1 MLTINIATSI
11 LLDWLNDSFHKIMLL
26 LDAIVYWAISVS
38 YQLFMVLARERIFK
52 EEFFS
57 SFARRIYAILGVFM
71 LFYLAYALLNALVDP
86 EKLSKGDKS
95 VSKIAMNLVISL
107 ILLGLTP
114 TIFNYAYDLQNY
126 ILSSNLIGALVL
138 GTSTDDVNPENDE
151 VSKYGRRLAFDVMNA
166 FINPENYNVKFV
178 DTYTWEN
185 YKSDVLEEGD
195 FLNLPGL
202 SGAIV
207 YGRTQATG
215 NTLEDFKN
223 VFDDSKTIF
232 VTYYMFVSTA
242 AGVFLLYMIFSF
254 TLDLGVRVF
263 KFAFC
268 QLLAPIPIVMRALPG
283 KKAQFDKWLKL
294 TMTVYFEVFVR
305 VGLMYL
311 AIYFISSIKKNVNF
325 TLITGDNVIGKI
337 AFVILIMGIFAFAK
351 QAPKMLSE
359 MLGIDSGNIKLGI
372 TDKLKASGPIG
383 NVLNKG
389 IGAVS
394 GSLGG
399 LSTGIFDKNINTW
412 AAMRQGAA
420 AGFKKGGAQYG
431 AQRTKTFESA
441 YGYGVEQGIFGGRS
455 IGQRIND
462 ANKDSVV
469 HALNEYRNKI
479 VTNYEDKSVF
489 KDEFNSHLNNGVKFR
504 INANSIKNGKYVSD
518 FDAAENAAR
527 DYATQ
532 HNIAFSDRRAQEV
545 RKKYLEDLMNTTTDE
560 NKKRA
565 INSAMNA
572 EKMYDLWMKK
582 TVSGISWNSY
592 ARQTDAQID
601 ANTTLSAAEKSE
613 IKSLKATWLQN
624 AKNYTENLADG
635 TYTRKTDGHKDELYN
650 KDYAEAHKPTEIR
663 KESDSDLLR
672 KLLNK

>member
-1 MLTINIATSI
+1 
-11 LLDWLNDSFHKIMLL
+11 
-26 LDAIVYWAISVS
+26 
-38 YQLFMVLARERIFK
+38 
-52 EEFFS
+52 
-57 SFARRIYAILGVFM
+57 M

-86 EKLSKGDKS
+86 EKLTKGDKS
-95 VSKIAMNLVISL
+95 VSKLAINLVVSL

-114 TIFNYAYDLQNY
+114 TIFNYAYQLQNY

-138 GTSTDDVNPENDE
+138 GTAVEDVDSNNENVE
-151 VSKYGRRLAFDVMNA
+151 KYGRQLAFDVMNT
-166 FINPENYNVKFV
+166 FINPDNYNVKFV
-178 DTYTWEN
+178 NTYTWED
-185 YKSDVLEEGD
+185 YKSDVLGKGE

-207 YGRTQATG
+207 YGRVQATG
-215 NTLEDFKN
+215 NVLEDFSN
-223 VFDDSKTIF
+223 AFSEGKTVY
-232 VTYYMFVSTA
+232 VTYYMFISTA
-242 AGVFLLYMIFSF
+242 AGIFLLYMIFSF
-254 TLDLGVRVF
+254 TLDLGERVF

-268 QLLAPIPIVMRALPG
+268 QLLAPIPIVMRAMPG
-283 KKAQFDKWLKL
+283 KKSQFDKWLKL
-294 TMTVYFEVFVR
+294 TISIYLEVFIR

-311 AIYFISSIKKNVNF
+311 AIYFINSIRENVNF
-325 TLITGDNVIGKI
+325 TALTGDGLIGKI
-337 AFVILIMGIFAFAK
+337 AFVVLIMGIFAFAK
-351 QAPKMLSE
+351 QVPKMLSE
-359 MLGIDSGNIKLGI
+359 ILGIDSGNIKLGI
-372 TDKLKASGPIG
+372 TDKLKARGPVG
-383 NVLNKG
+383 QVLNKG

-462 ANKDSVV
+462 ANKDNVV

-479 VTNYEDKSVF
+479 VTQYED
-489 KDEFNSHLNNGVKFR
+489 ELKFR
-504 INANSIKNGKYVSD
+504 YVFRTQLDTGVNFETLSNSIKNGKYKSD
-518 FDAAENAAR
+518 FDKANDVAATYAA
-527 DYATQ
+527 Q
-532 HNIAFSDRRAQEV
+532 NHISVSDARAQAV
-545 RKKYLEDLMNTTTDE
+545 RKKYLEDLSNATTDE

-565 INSAMNA
+565 INSSMAADEMA
-572 EKMYDLWMKK
+572 KMWTQRISNGKLWS
-582 TVSGISWNSY
+582 TY
-592 ARQTDAQID
+592 ARKTDAQID
-601 ANTTLSAAEKSE
+601 AYTNLTAAEKSE

-635 TYTRKTDGHKDELYN
+635 TYTRKIDGNKDELYN
-650 KDYAEAHKPTEIR
+650 KDYAEAHKPTEIK

>member
-1 MLTINIATSI
+1 MLTSWIM
-11 LLDWLNDSFHKIMLL
+11 LDWLNDTFHKIMLL
-26 LDAIVYWAISVS
+26 LDAIIYWAVSVS
-38 YQLFMVLARERIFK
+38 YQLFIVLARKSVFK

-57 SFARRIYAILGVFM
+57 SFAKRIYAILGVFM

-86 EKLSKGDKS
+86 EKLTKGDKS
-95 VSKIAMNLVISL
+95 VSKLAINLVVSL

-114 TIFNYAYDLQNY
+114 TIFNYAYQLQNY

-138 GTSTDDVNPENDE
+138 GTAVEDVDSNNENVE
-151 VSKYGRRLAFDVMNA
+151 KYGRQLAFDVMNT
-166 FINPENYNVKFV
+166 FINPNNYNVKFV
-178 DTYTWEN
+178 NTYTWED
-185 YKSDVLEEGD
+185 YKSDVLGKGE

-207 YGRTQATG
+207 YGRVQATG
-215 NTLEDFKN
+215 NVLEDFSN
-223 VFDDSKTIF
+223 AFSEGKT
-232 VTYYMFVSTA
+232 VYVKYYMFISTA
-242 AGVFLLYMIFSF
+242 AGIFLLYMIFSF
-254 TLDLGVRVF
+254 TLDLGERVF

-268 QLLAPIPIVMRALPG
+268 QLLAPIPIVMRAMPG
-283 KKAQFDKWLKL
+283 KKSQFDKWLKL
-294 TMTVYFEVFVR
+294 TVSVYLEVFIR

-311 AIYFISSIKKNVNF
+311 AIYFINSIRENVNF
-325 TLITGDNVIGKI
+325 TALTGDGLIGKI
-337 AFVILIMGIFAFAK
+337 AFVVLIMGIFAFAK
-351 QAPKMLSE
+351 QVPKMLSE
-359 MLGIDSGNIKLGI
+359 ILGIDSGNIKLGI
-372 TDKLKASGPIG
+372 TDKLKARGPVG
-383 NVLNKG
+383 QVLNKG

-462 ANKDSVV
+462 ANKDNVV

-479 VTNYEDKSVF
+479 VTQYED
-489 KDEFNSHLNNGVKFR
+489 ELKFR
-504 INANSIKNGKYVSD
+504 YVFRTQLDTGVNFETLSNSIKNGKYKSD
-518 FDAAENAAR
+518 FDKANDVAATYAA
-527 DYATQ
+527 Q
-532 HNIAFSDRRAQEV
+532 NHISVSDARAQAV
-545 RKKYLEDLMNTTTDE
+545 RKKYLEDLSNATTDE

-565 INSAMNA
+565 INSSMAADEMA
-572 EKMYDLWMKK
+572 KMWTQRISNGKLWS
-582 TVSGISWNSY
+582 TY
-592 ARQTDAQID
+592 ARKTDAQID
-601 ANTTLSAAEKSE
+601 AYTNLTAAEKSE

-635 TYTRKTDGHKDELYN
+635 TYTRKIDGNKDELYN
-650 KDYAEAHKPTEIR
+650 KDYAEAHKPTEIK

>member
-1 MLTINIATSI
+1 MLTSWIM
-11 LLDWLNDSFHKIMLL
+11 LDWLNDTFHKIMLL
-26 LDAIVYWAISVS
+26 LDAIIYWAVSVS
-38 YQLFMVLARERIFK
+38 YQLFIVLARKSVFK

-57 SFARRIYAILGVFM
+57 SFAKRIYAILGVFM

-86 EKLSKGDKS
+86 EKLTKGDKS
-95 VSKIAMNLVISL
+95 VSKLAINLVVSL

-114 TIFNYAYDLQNY
+114 TIFNYAYQLQNY

-138 GTSTDDVNPENDE
+138 GTAVEDVDSNNENVE
-151 VSKYGRRLAFDVMNA
+151 KYGRQLAFDVMNT
-166 FINPENYNVKFV
+166 FINPNNYNVKFV
-178 DTYTWEN
+178 NTYTWED
-185 YKSDVLEEGD
+185 YKSDVLGKGE

-207 YGRTQATG
+207 YGRVQATG
-215 NTLEDFKN
+215 NVLEDFSN
-223 VFDDSKTIF
+223 AFSEGKTVY
-232 VTYYMFVSTA
+232 VTYYMFISTA
-242 AGVFLLYMIFSF
+242 AGIFLLYMIFSF
-254 TLDLGVRVF
+254 TLDLGERVF

-268 QLLAPIPIVMRALPG
+268 QLLAPIPIVMRAMPG
-283 KKAQFDKWLKL
+283 KKSQFDKWLKL
-294 TMTVYFEVFVR
+294 TVSVYLEVFIR

-311 AIYFISSIKKNVNF
+311 AIYFINSIRENVNF
-325 TLITGDNVIGKI
+325 TALTGDGLIGKI
-337 AFVILIMGIFAFAK
+337 AFVVLIMGIFAFAK
-351 QAPKMLSE
+351 QVPKMLSE
-359 MLGIDSGNIKLGI
+359 ILGIDSGNIKLGI
-372 TDKLKASGPIG
+372 TDKLKARGPVG
-383 NVLNKG
+383 QVLNKG

-462 ANKDSVV
+462 ANKDNVV

-479 VTNYEDKSVF
+479 VTQYED
-489 KDEFNSHLNNGVKFR
+489 ELKFR
-504 INANSIKNGKYVSD
+504 YVFRTQLDTGVNFETLSNSIKNGKYKSD
-518 FDAAENAAR
+518 FDKANDVAATYAA
-527 DYATQ
+527 Q
-532 HNIAFSDRRAQEV
+532 NHISVSDARAQAV
-545 RKKYLEDLMNTTTDE
+545 RKKYLEDLSNATTDE

-565 INSAMNA
+565 INSSMAADEMA
-572 EKMYDLWMKK
+572 KMWTQRISNGKLWS
-582 TVSGISWNSY
+582 TY
-592 ARQTDAQID
+592 ARKTDAQID
-601 ANTTLSAAEKSE
+601 AYTNLTAAEKSE

-635 TYTRKTDGHKDELYN
+635 TYTRKIDGNKDELYN
-650 KDYAEAHKPTEIR
+650 KDYAEAHKPTEIK

>member
-1 MLTINIATSI
+1 MLTSWIM
-11 LLDWLNDSFHKIMLL
+11 LDWLNDTFHKIMLL
-26 LDAIVYWAISVS
+26 LDAIIYWAVSVS
-38 YQLFMVLARERIFK
+38 YQLFIVLARKSVFK

-57 SFARRIYAILGVFM
+57 SFAKRIYAILGVFM

-86 EKLSKGDKS
+86 EKLTKGDKS
-95 VSKIAMNLVISL
+95 VSKLAINLVVSL

-114 TIFNYAYDLQNY
+114 TIFNYAYQLQNY

-138 GTSTDDVNPENDE
+138 GTAVEDVDSNNENVE
-151 VSKYGRRLAFDVMNA
+151 KYGRQLAFDVMNT
-166 FINPENYNVKFV
+166 FINPNNYNVKFV
-178 DTYTWEN
+178 NTYTWED
-185 YKSDVLEEGD
+185 YKSDVLGKGE

-207 YGRTQATG
+207 YGRVQATG
-215 NTLEDFKN
+215 NVLEDFSN
-223 VFDDSKTIF
+223 AFSEGKTVY
-232 VTYYMFVSTA
+232 VTYYMFISTA
-242 AGVFLLYMIFSF
+242 AGIFLLYMIFSF
-254 TLDLGVRVF
+254 TLDLGERVF

-268 QLLAPIPIVMRALPG
+268 QLLAPIPIVMRAMPG
-283 KKAQFDKWLKL
+283 KKSQFDKWLKL
-294 TMTVYFEVFVR
+294 TISIYLEVFIR

-311 AIYFISSIKKNVNF
+311 AIYFINSIRENVNF
-325 TLITGDNVIGKI
+325 TALTGDGLIGKI
-337 AFVILIMGIFAFAK
+337 AFVVLIMGIFAFAK
-351 QAPKMLSE
+351 QVPKMLSE
-359 MLGIDSGNIKLGI
+359 ILGIDSGNIKLGI
-372 TDKLKASGPIG
+372 TDKLKARGPVG
-383 NVLNKG
+383 QVLNKG

-462 ANKDSVV
+462 ANKDNVV

-479 VTNYEDKSVF
+479 VTQYED
-489 KDEFNSHLNNGVKFR
+489 ELKFR
-504 INANSIKNGKYVSD
+504 YVFRTQLDTGVNFETLSNSIKNGKYKSD
-518 FDAAENAAR
+518 FDKANDVAATYAA
-527 DYATQ
+527 Q
-532 HNIAFSDRRAQEV
+532 NHISVSDARAQAV
-545 RKKYLEDLMNTTTDE
+545 RKKYLEDLSNATTDE

-565 INSAMNA
+565 INSSMAADEMA
-572 EKMYDLWMKK
+572 KMWTQRISNGKLWS
-582 TVSGISWNSY
+582 TY
-592 ARQTDAQID
+592 ARKTDAQID
-601 ANTTLSAAEKSE
+601 AYTNLTAAEKSE

-635 TYTRKTDGHKDELYN
+635 TYTRKIDGNKDELYN
-650 KDYAEAHKPTEIR
+650 KDYAEAHKPTEIK

>member
-1 MLTINIATSI
+1 MLTSWIM
-11 LLDWLNDSFHKIMLL
+11 LDWLNDTFHKIMLL
-26 LDAIVYWAISVS
+26 LDAIIYWAVSVS
-38 YQLFMVLARERIFK
+38 YQLFIVLARKSVFK

-57 SFARRIYAILGVFM
+57 SFAKRIYAILGVFM

-86 EKLSKGDKS
+86 EKLTKGDKS
-95 VSKIAMNLVISL
+95 VSKLAINLVVSL

-114 TIFNYAYDLQNY
+114 TIFNYAYQLQNY

-138 GTSTDDVNPENDE
+138 GTAVEDVDSNNENVE
-151 VSKYGRRLAFDVMNA
+151 KYGRQLAFDVMNT
-166 FINPENYNVKFV
+166 FINPNNYNVKFV
-178 DTYTWEN
+178 NTYTWED
-185 YKSDVLEEGD
+185 YKSDVLGKGE

-207 YGRTQATG
+207 YGRVQATG
-215 NTLEDFKN
+215 NVLEDFSN
-223 VFDDSKTIF
+223 AFSEGKTVY
-232 VTYYMFVSTA
+232 VTYYMFISTA
-242 AGVFLLYMIFSF
+242 AGIFLLYMIFSF
-254 TLDLGVRVF
+254 TLDLGERVF

-268 QLLAPIPIVMRALPG
+268 QLLAPIPIVMRAMPG
-283 KKAQFDKWLKL
+283 KKSQFDKWLKL
-294 TMTVYFEVFVR
+294 TVSVYLEVFIR

-311 AIYFISSIKKNVNF
+311 AIYFINSIRENVNF
-325 TLITGDNVIGKI
+325 TALTGDGLIGKI
-337 AFVILIMGIFAFAK
+337 AFVVLIMGIFAFAK
-351 QAPKMLSE
+351 QVPKMLSE
-359 MLGIDSGNIKLGI
+359 ILGIDSGNIKLGI
-372 TDKLKASGPIG
+372 TDKLKARGPVG
-383 NVLNKG
+383 QVLNKG

-462 ANKDSVV
+462 ANKDNVV

-479 VTNYEDKSVF
+479 VTQYED
-489 KDEFNSHLNNGVKFR
+489 ELKFR
-504 INANSIKNGKYVSD
+504 YVFRTQLDTGVNFETLSNSIKNGKYKSD
-518 FDAAENAAR
+518 FDKANDVAATYAA
-527 DYATQ
+527 Q
-532 HNIAFSDRRAQEV
+532 NHISVSDARAQAV
-545 RKKYLEDLMNTTTDE
+545 RKKYLEDLSNATTDE

-565 INSAMNA
+565 INSSMAADEMA
-572 EKMYDLWMKK
+572 KMWTQRISNGKLWS
-582 TVSGISWNSY
+582 TY
-592 ARQTDAQID
+592 ARKTDAQID
-601 ANTTLSAAEKSE
+601 AYTNLTAAEKSE

-650 KDYAEAHKPTEIR
+650 KDYAEAHKPTEIK

>member
-1 MLTINIATSI
+1 MLTSWIM
-11 LLDWLNDSFHKIMLL
+11 LDWLNDTFHKIMLL
-26 LDAIVYWAISVS
+26 LDAIIYWAVSVS
-38 YQLFMVLARERIFK
+38 YQLFIVLARKSVFK

-57 SFARRIYAILGVFM
+57 SFAKRIYAILGVFM

-86 EKLSKGDKS
+86 EKLTKGDKS
-95 VSKIAMNLVISL
+95 VSKLAINLVVSL

-114 TIFNYAYDLQNY
+114 TIFNYAYQLQNY

-138 GTSTDDVNPENDE
+138 GTAVEDVDSNNENVE
-151 VSKYGRRLAFDVMNA
+151 KYGRQLAFDVMNT
-166 FINPENYNVKFV
+166 FINPDNYNVKFV
-178 DTYTWEN
+178 NTYTWED
-185 YKSDVLEEGD
+185 YKSDVLGKGE

-207 YGRTQATG
+207 YGRVQATG
-215 NTLEDFKN
+215 NVLEDFSN
-223 VFDDSKTIF
+223 AFSEGKTVY
-232 VTYYMFVSTA
+232 VTYYMFISTA
-242 AGVFLLYMIFSF
+242 AGIFLLYMIFSF
-254 TLDLGVRVF
+254 TLDLGERVF

-268 QLLAPIPIVMRALPG
+268 QLLAPIPIVMRAMPG
-283 KKAQFDKWLKL
+283 KKSQFDKWLKL
-294 TMTVYFEVFVR
+294 TISIYLEVFIR

-311 AIYFISSIKKNVNF
+311 AIYFINSIRENVNF
-325 TLITGDNVIGKI
+325 TALTGDGLIGKI
-337 AFVILIMGIFAFAK
+337 AFVVLIMGIFAFAK
-351 QAPKMLSE
+351 QVPKMLSE
-359 MLGIDSGNIKLGI
+359 ILGIDSGNIKLGI
-372 TDKLKASGPIG
+372 TDKLKARGPVG
-383 NVLNKG
+383 QVLNKG

-462 ANKDSVV
+462 ANKDNVV

-479 VTNYEDKSVF
+479 VTQYED
-489 KDEFNSHLNNGVKFR
+489 ELKFR
-504 INANSIKNGKYVSD
+504 YVFRTQLDTGVNFETLSNSIKNGKYKSD
-518 FDAAENAAR
+518 FDKANDVAATYAA
-527 DYATQ
+527 Q
-532 HNIAFSDRRAQEV
+532 NHISVSDARAQAV
-545 RKKYLEDLMNTTTDE
+545 RKKYLEDLSNATTDE

-565 INSAMNA
+565 INSSMAADEMA
-572 EKMYDLWMKK
+572 KMWTQRISNGKLWS
-582 TVSGISWNSY
+582 TY
-592 ARQTDAQID
+592 ARKTDAQID
-601 ANTTLSAAEKSE
+601 AYTNLTAAEKSE

-635 TYTRKTDGHKDELYN
+635 TYTRKIDGNKDELYN
-650 KDYAEAHKPTEIR
+650 KDYAEAHKPTEIK